1 MKPPRFDYL
10 QPETVD
16 EAVAALAEY
25 GSEAKILAG
34 GQSLIPL
41 LNMRLAT
48 PAALVDLNRVQGLAG
63 IEATPSGLVT
73 GSLVRQAALLA
84 WAKAQPAWRVLAEAI
99 SHIGHPQT
107 RNAGTV
113 GGSLVHADPSAE
125 LPLLFVTLGGR
136 AEVEGP
142 SGRRAVEAQDFFQF
156 LFTTALSPQE
166 VLTAIHWHALPPRG
180 GAAFAEF
187 SRRRGDFAVVA
198 AAAVVRVDEEHR
210 ISGARLGF
218 SGMGPVPQ
226 LVEIEPY
233 LAGGAWSAEGAASA
247 LAELVAG
254 LDPPGDLAAS
264 PEQRRRLARVLGAD
278 VLARAY
284 QRAVAVSD
292 SDREGR

>member
-10 QPETVD
+10 QPDTVE

-25 GSEAKILAG
+25 GSDAKILAG

-48 PAALVDLNRVQGLAG
+48 PAALVDINRVKGLDG
-63 IEATPSGLVT
+63 IEATPSELVT
-73 GSLVRQAALLA
+73 GSLVRQASLLV
-84 WAKAQPAWRVLAEAI
+84 WAKSAPGWQVLAEAI
-99 SHIGHPQT
+99 AHIGHPQT

-125 LPLLFVTLGGR
+125 LPLLFVTLGGW

-142 SGRRAVEAQDFFQF
+142 SGTRMVEAEELFQF
-156 LFTTALSPQE
+156 LFTTALHPQE
-166 VLTAIHWHALPPRG
+166 VMTAIHWQAIPRRSG
-180 GAAFAEF
+180 GAFAEF

-198 AAAVVRVDEEHR
+198 AAAVVTVDEDQR

-218 SGMGPVPQ
+218 AGMGPVPQ
-226 LVEIEPY
+226 MVEVEPY
-233 LAGGAWSAEGAASA
+233 LTGSKWSAQGAASA
-247 LAELVAG
+247 LAELVAR

-264 PEQRRRLARVLGAD
+264 PEHRRRLAQVLGVD

-284 QRAVAVSD
+284 QRALA
-292 SDREGR
+292 ETE